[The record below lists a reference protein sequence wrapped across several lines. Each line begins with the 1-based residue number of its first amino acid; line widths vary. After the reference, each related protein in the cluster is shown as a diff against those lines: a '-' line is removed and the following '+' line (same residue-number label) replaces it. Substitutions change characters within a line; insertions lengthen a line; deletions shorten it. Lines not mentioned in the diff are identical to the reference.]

1 MRELVAEQVCTT
13 PMVHSMCDSYNHDA
27 IDEVLVIG
35 GIGRPKF
42 MLMFAYVGLGR
53 YLSLVGL
60 RCYSGPAYST
70 LMLFSRGLN
79 RVR

>member
-35 GIGRPKF
+35 GIGRPKCLR
-42 MLMFAYVGLGR
+42 MSAWVGICPW
-53 YLSLVGL
+53 LV
-60 RCYSGPAYST
+60 
-70 LMLFSRGLN
+70 
-79 RVR
+79 